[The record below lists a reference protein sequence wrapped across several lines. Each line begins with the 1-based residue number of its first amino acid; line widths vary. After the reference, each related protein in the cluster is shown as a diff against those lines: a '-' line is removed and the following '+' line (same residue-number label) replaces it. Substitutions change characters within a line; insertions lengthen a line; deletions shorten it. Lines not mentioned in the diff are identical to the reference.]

1 MAEHIDI
8 EAEHIDIAAEHID
21 VEAEHI
27 EADEDKEMAA
37 IMHYEK
43 HPSKCQAECVGSCK
57 GAVSEREF
65 VCRYRPNPGR
75 QYGGDF
81 RKLICFCD
89 GHYSCIIAKNNGVRP
104 EPYYEYYLGEAI
116 YNLLNVL

>member
-1 MAEHIDI
+1 MAQHIDV
-8 EAEHIDIAAEHID
+8 EEGHID

-27 EADEDKEMAA
+27 EAEHIDADEDKEMAA

-43 HPSKCQAECVGSCK
+43 HPSKCQAECGGNCK

-81 RKLICFCD
+81 KKLICFCD
-89 GHYSCIIAKNNGVRP
+89 GHYSYIIAKNNGVRP

-116 YNLLNVL
+116 YNLLNAV